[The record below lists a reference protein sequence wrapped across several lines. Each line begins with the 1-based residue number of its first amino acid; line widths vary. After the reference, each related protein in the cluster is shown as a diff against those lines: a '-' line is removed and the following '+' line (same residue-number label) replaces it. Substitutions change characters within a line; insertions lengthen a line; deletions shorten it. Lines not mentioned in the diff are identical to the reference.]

1 MGNCLKKESAVEWGG
16 EEWEFLSSKPRKS
29 TAAAAPFSSSSSEAD
44 SKRRE
49 NKCKKV
55 RFNAHV
61 EVLGGDYEGEQLKE
75 EEEEKKEGMEQ
86 VRIRITKKQLED
98 LLGKVEVQS
107 LSVHEMMS
115 CLITEIHLSSSEPQ
129 EDDHGRRAPV
139 LKTIQEL

>member
-1 MGNCLKKESAVEWGG
+1 MGHCLKKESAVEWGG

-29 TAAAAPFSSSSSEAD
+29 AAAPTPFSSSSSEAD
-44 SKRRE
+44 SKRME

-55 RFNAHV
+55 
-61 EVLGGDYEGEQLKE
+61 E
-75 EEEEKKEGMEQ
+75 EEEMKKKKEGMEQ
-86 VRIRITKKQLED
+86 VRIKITKKQLEE

-115 CLITEIHLSSSEPQ
+115 CLITEIEPQ
-129 EDDHGRRAPV
+129 EEDHCWRAPV